1 MSVTSKIA
9 LVVDALP
16 ALGGAEKVL
25 MAALDLFPDAPIYT
39 LLYNRKAFKD
49 SPLAGRQVVSSFIER
64 LPLSR
69 SYYRSYLP
77 FMPLAIRSFDLRAYD
92 TILSF
97 SYAVAN
103 GVKVSPGQR
112 HLSYTYTP
120 MRYAWS
126 DIGRDGKPRHPSL
139 LLDEFFHCFRAWDVS
154 AASHVDKFAAVSGWV
169 SGVIQ
174 RAYQRPST
182 VIYPPVEIE
191 RFCPQENREDYFVT
205 IARLVPHKRIDL
217 LVEAFNRMRLP
228 LVVIGDGPE
237 RTKLARRAADNI
249 RFLGI
254 QSDSVIESLLNQA
267 RAYVCPGEEDFGIA
281 IVEAQA
287 AGCPVIAYGKGG
299 ARETVIENQTG
310 LFFDEPTPESLIETT
325 QKFIPMKFSIHN
337 CSRNATRFNK
347 HRFLSELER
356 FVVSC

>member
-25 MAALDLFPDAPIYT
+25 MAALELFPDAPIYS
-39 LLYNRKAFKD
+39 LLYNQEAFAD
-49 SPLAGRQVVSSFIER
+49 SPLADRQVVTSFIER
-64 LPLSR
+64 LPLAR
-69 SYYRSYLP
+69 SHYRNYLP
-77 FMPLAIRSFDLRAYD
+77 FMPLAMRRFDLSAYD

-97 SYAVAN
+97 SYAVAH
-103 GVKVSPGQR
+103 GVQVAVGQK

-120 MRYAWS
+120 MRYVWN

-139 LLDEFFHCFRAWDVS
+139 LLDEFFRCFRAWDVS
-154 AASHVDKFAAVSGWV
+154 AASHVDEFAAVSGWV
-169 SGVIQ
+169 SGLIQ

-182 VIYPPVEIE
+182 VIYPPVEVG
-191 RFCPQENREDYFVT
+191 RFHPQVMRDDYFVT

-228 LVVIGDGPE
+228 LLVIGDGPE
-237 RTKLARRAADNI
+237 RKKLARRAADNI
-249 RFLGI
+249 RFLGF
-254 QSDSVIESLLNQA
+254 QSDSVVESLLSQA

-287 AGCPVIAYGKGG
+287 AGCPVIAYGNGG
-299 ARETVIENQTG
+299 ACEIVIENQTG
-310 LFFDEPTPESLIETT
+310 LFFADPTPESLIETT
-325 QKFIPMKFSIHN
+325 QKFIPMKFSIHD
-337 CSRNATRFNK
+337 CSRNVTRFNRQ
-347 HRFLSELER
+347 RFLSRLER
-356 FVVSC
+356 FVGLC